1 MTDLRAQIEQLKEK
15 WRERERT
22 LCRKADNDPSLSYAS
37 RLADRAEIY
46 AHCADQVEAL
56 LADHA
61 APVVAPSGKRYD
73 LAYSIARRIVG
84 STSGTQTIDAIAES
98 LILFPDE
105 SPTVQ
110 LLAAPVVGE
119 TPSKEG

>member
-1 MTDLRAQIEQLKEK
+1 MTDLRAQIEQLPRYGNDEFVTSNPHVMAEMPKGK
-15 WRERERT
+15 WLKR
-22 LCRKADNDPSLSYAS
+22 S
-37 RLADRAEIY
+37 
-46 AHCADQVEAL
+46 QVLRL

-119 TPSKEG
+119 TPREPEEP